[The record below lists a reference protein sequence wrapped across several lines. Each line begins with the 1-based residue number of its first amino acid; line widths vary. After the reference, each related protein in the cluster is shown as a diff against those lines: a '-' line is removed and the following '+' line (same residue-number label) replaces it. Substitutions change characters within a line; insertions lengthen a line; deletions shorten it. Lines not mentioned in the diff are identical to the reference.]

1 MPSRPG
7 AWAVT
12 LLARNRAGS
21 ARQRFRLLVV
31 ASEGPA
37 PPAQTSA
44 QVVLAAGDIAWCG
57 TGQDEATARILDAN
71 PGATILTLGDN
82 AYDAGSP
89 SEFASCYE
97 PTWGRH
103 RARTRPS
110 PGNHDYGTPN
120 AAGYFGYFGALAG
133 PSRSGFY
140 SFDLGAWHVVSL
152 NSERDFGAS
161 GGQIAWL
168 RADLAATTRR
178 CVLAYWHKPRFTAG
192 HYRDFAEY
200 EPFWQALHAA
210 GAEIVL
216 NGHDHNYQRYRP
228 MTPSGSPDPAG
239 GIREF
244 VVGTGGRSLYPLSA
258 DPRREAASAA
268 VSGVLELTLREDG
281 YGWTF
286 IPVAGQEFA
295 DSGSGACH

>member
-1 MPSRPG
+1 
-7 AWAVT
+7 
-12 LLARNRAGS
+12 
-21 ARQRFRLLVV
+21 
-31 ASEGPA
+31 
-37 PPAQTSA
+37 
-44 QVVLAAGDIAWCG
+44 
-57 TGQDEATARILDAN
+57 
-71 PGATILTLGDN
+71 
-82 AYDAGSP
+82 
-89 SEFASCYE
+89 
-97 PTWGRH
+97 
-103 RARTRPS
+103 
-110 PGNHDYGTPN
+110 
-120 AAGYFGYFGALAG
+120 
-133 PSRSGFY
+133 
-140 SFDLGAWHVVSL
+140 VSL